1 MADKKY
7 TATIQSSPWDSFNR
21 DDNIVTAYACTDGA
35 LSAAIKCDVSDASV
49 LSGCTYTDS
58 GIGIGASLGKGTVS
72 FNELVTKDEVDD
84 KFQQIKNTCVDGKTL
99 TTGLNQ
105 LQAQINELRAQIEKP
120 VETLGTLRRALK
132 TLKYEREVI

>member
-7 TATIQSSPWDSFNR
+7 ITTIQSSPWDSFNR

-35 LSAAIKCDVSDASV
+35 LSAAKCDISDASV

-58 GIGIGASLGKGTVS
+58 GISASLGKGTVS
-72 FNELVTKDEVDD
+72 LNEMATKDEMDD

-132 TLKYEREVI
+132 TLKYEREVV

>member
-35 LSAAIKCDVSDASV
+35 LSAAISDASV

-58 GIGIGASLGKGTVS
+58 DTGISACLGKGTVS
-72 FNELVTKDEVDD
+72 LNEMATKDEVDD

>member
-35 LSAAIKCDVSDASV
+35 LSATKCDANNVSV
-49 LSGCTYTDS
+49 LSGYTYTDA
-58 GIGIGASLGKGTVS
+58 GISMPLGKGTVS
-72 FNELVTKDEVDD
+72 FNTMATKDEVDD

-99 TTGLNQ
+99 TTELNQ

-120 VETLGTLRRALK
+120 VETLGALRRALK
-132 TLKYEREVI
+132 TLKYEREVV

>member
-21 DDNIVTAYACTDGA
+21 DDNIVTAYACADGA
-35 LSAAIKCDVSDASV
+35 LSAAKCDINNASV
-49 LSGCTYTDS
+49 LSGYTYTDT
-58 GIGIGASLGKGTVS
+58 GISACLDKGTVS
-72 FNELVTKDEVDD
+72 LNEMATKDEVDD